1 MQLFSD
7 NICILVDFAES
18 SNHTFPIKST
28 PEKYTFPIKSASEK
42 YTFPIKSHPEKYTFP
57 KNAAFGDTKK
67 TGSFKRT
74 HRSEPPV

>member
-28 PEKYTFPIKSASEK
+28 PEK